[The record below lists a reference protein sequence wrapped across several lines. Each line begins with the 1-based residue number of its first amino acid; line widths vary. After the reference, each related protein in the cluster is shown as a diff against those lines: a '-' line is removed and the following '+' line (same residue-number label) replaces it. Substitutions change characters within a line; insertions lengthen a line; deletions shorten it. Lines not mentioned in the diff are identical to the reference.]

1 MDSTAFDITA
11 RLVRDVNP
19 NGDPAQRVYFRQM
32 VQPLLA
38 DRFKLVVHKTTREL
52 PVYALTTAR
61 NGTKLSD
68 LGKAENPQ
76 DMRMTGGRG
85 LMVGQRIPVSILA
98 EALRS
103 VVGQPVEDRTGLPG
117 YYDFK
122 LQWDPLENL
131 PANNGDG
138 GVPVST
144 DRAEASIFTAIQEQ
158 L

>member
-1 MDSTAFDITA
+1 
-11 RLVRDVNP
+11 
-19 NGDPAQRVYFRQM
+19 
-32 VQPLLA
+32 
-38 DRFKLVVHKTTREL
+38 
-52 PVYALTTAR
+52 
-61 NGTKLSD
+61 
-68 LGKAENPQ
+68 
-76 DMRMTGGRG
+76 
-85 LMVGQRIPVSILA
+85 MVGQRIPVSILA

-103 VVGQPVEDRTGLPG
+103 VVGQPVEDRTGLTG

-158 L
+158 LGLRLEARKGPVEVLAIDNAELPSEN